1 MVHRGEAL
9 TVRAVLDGSVGVQPH
24 ARHARGDALMDK
36 ITREDLRAAAALA
49 IEMHEAGQVTINPE
63 TGTTSWTDLR

>member
-1 MVHRGEAL
+1 MCEY
-9 TVRAVLDGSVGVQPH
+9 VQK
-24 ARHARGDALMDK
+24 RTYVMQRSTRMDK
-36 ITREDLRAAAALA
+36 IAKADLRAAAALA